1 MSRRDPPR
9 YPKPEA
15 LLQLPDYGHAII
27 EASAGTGKT
36 FTIEHLVVDLVITH
50 GIPIGEILVVTFTER
65 ATAELKR
72 RIRGKLEEL
81 LAIEETTTVSLP
93 ENCWIL
99 DASATERVDQALV
112 DFDTAAI
119 STIHALCHAVLTENA
134 FLGGRLFEQ
143 EHVDE
148 RAIFGRAFIDVLR
161 TELARNDELS
171 SPT

>member
-27 EASAGTGKT
+27 EAAAGTGKT

-81 LAIEETTTVSLP
+81 LALEETTTVSLP

-112 DFDTAAI
+112 DFDTASI
-119 STIHALCHAVLTENA
+119 STIMLCVTP
-134 FLGGRLFEQ
+134 F
-143 EHVDE
+143 
-148 RAIFGRAFIDVLR
+148 
-161 TELARNDELS
+161 
-171 SPT
+171 